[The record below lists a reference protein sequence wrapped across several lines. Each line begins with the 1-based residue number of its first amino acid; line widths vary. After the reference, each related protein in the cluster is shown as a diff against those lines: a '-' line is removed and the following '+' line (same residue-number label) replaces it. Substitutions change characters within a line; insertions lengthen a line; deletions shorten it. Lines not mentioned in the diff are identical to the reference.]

1 MGTCTAMTIAP
12 ATAHS
17 QTQSSVALGK
27 AAGNTSVAAV
37 STAAEAPA
45 SGPVDTVTLSAEA
58 QFMMSSPT
66 KLSVIAESLA
76 QAAAAAKTV
85 PGLDA
90 DAERFT
96 PEAMAA
102 HAEWREKHTDYRS
115 KVRDLVDQTF
125 GLSADRNGWAAG
137 GAALTAIKNLAEKN
151 GLIEPEMPPAVANM
165 LQTTG
170 ESMWSGKSGGS
181 TGMFDVTFLP
191 NGAEKGGNLRILFDS
206 GRKPSADTSLVD
218 LKRGG
223 TNAQAALS
231 NIRASALGVSLDSVG
246 GWTPGNAANA
256 YAITNGKDGHGG
268 VVGMVIVNGVDDDAK
283 ERSANILRTLQG
295 LIP

>member
-1 MGTCTAMTIAP
+1 MAITPVAS
-12 ATAHS
+12 HS

-27 AAGNTSVAAV
+27 AAGNTPVAAA
-37 STAAEAPA
+37 SMPTEAPA
-45 SGPVDTVTLSAEA
+45 SGPVDTVTLSVEA
-58 QFMMSSPT
+58 QFRMSGVT
-66 KLSVIAESLA
+66 KLSVTAESLA
-76 QAAAAAKTV
+76 QAAAAAKTL

-102 HAEWREKHTDYRS
+102 HAEWRESHTDYKS

-151 GLIEPEMPPAVANM
+151 GLIEPKMPPAVANM
-165 LQTTG
+165 LQTVG
-170 ESMWSGKSGGS
+170 ESMWTDKSGGT
-181 TGMFDVTFLP
+181 TGMFDIAFLP
-191 NGAEKGGNLRILFDS
+191 NGAEKGGNLRILFDG

-218 LKRGG
+218 LKTGG
-223 TNAQAALS
+223 TNARAALS
-231 NIRASALGVSLDSVG
+231 NIRASALGAALDSVG
-246 GWTPGNAANA
+246 GWTPGGAANA
-256 YAITNGKDGHGG
+256 YAITNGTDGRGG
-268 VVGMVIVNGVDDDAK
+268 VFGMVIANGVDEEAR
-283 ERSANILRTLQG
+283 ERSANILRTIQG

>member
-1 MGTCTAMTIAP
+1 MTIIP
-12 ATAHS
+12 AAAHS

-27 AAGNTSVAAV
+27 AAGNTPVAAV
-37 STAAEAPA
+37 SKPAEAPA
-45 SGPVDTVTLSAEA
+45 FSPVDTVTLSTEA
-58 QFMMSSPT
+58 QFTMSSAT
-66 KLSVIAESLA
+66 RLSVTAESLA

-90 DAERFT
+90 NADRFT

-102 HAEWREKHTDYRS
+102 HAEWRENHADYTG
-115 KVRDLVDQTF
+115 KVRDLVNQTL
-125 GLSADRNGWAAG
+125 GLDADRNGWAAG
-137 GAALTAIKNLAEKN
+137 GAALTAIRNLAEKN
-151 GLIEPEMPPAVANM
+151 ALIEPEMPPAVANM

-181 TGMFDVTFLP
+181 TGMFDITFLP
-191 NGAEKGGNLRILFDS
+191 NGAEKGGNLRILFES

-218 LKRGG
+218 LKTGG
-223 TNAQAALS
+223 TNAQTALS
-231 NIRASALGVSLDSVG
+231 NIRASALGASLDSVG

-256 YAITNGKDGHGG
+256 YAITNSMDGRG
-268 VVGMVIVNGVDDDAK
+268 VVGMVIANGVDDDAK

>member
-1 MGTCTAMTIAP
+1 M
-12 ATAHS
+12 
-17 QTQSSVALGK
+17 
-27 AAGNTSVAAV
+27 
-37 STAAEAPA
+37 
-45 SGPVDTVTLSAEA
+45 DTVTLSAEA

-66 KLSVIAESLA
+66 RLSVTAESLA

-102 HAEWREKHTDYRS
+102 HAEWREKHTDYTG
-115 KVRDLVDQTF
+115 KVRDLVNQTF
-125 GLSADRNGWAAG
+125 GLDAERNGWAAG
-137 GAALTAIKNLAEKN
+137 GAALTAIRNLAEKN

-231 NIRASALGVSLDSVG
+231 NIRASALGASLDSVG
-246 GWTPGNAANA
+246 GWTPGDAANA